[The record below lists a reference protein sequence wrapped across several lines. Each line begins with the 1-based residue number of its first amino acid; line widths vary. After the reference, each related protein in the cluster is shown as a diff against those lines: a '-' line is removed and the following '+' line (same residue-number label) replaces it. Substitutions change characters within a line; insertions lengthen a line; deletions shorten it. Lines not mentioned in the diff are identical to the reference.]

1 MLLNI
6 HTLDWDAELLT
17 LMSIPRSMLPTPVPS
32 SARYGV
38 TDASIFGAPIPIC
51 GAAGDQQA
59 ALFGQACFTAGESKC
74 TYGTGAF
81 LLMNTGETPILSQN
95 DLVTTIAWGLD
106 GKVNYALEGSIFVA
120 GAAVQWLRDELKFI
134 DSASD
139 SEYMAKKVPDTNGCY
154 VVPAFAGLGAP
165 YWDAYARGTITG
177 LTRGT
182 NKNHIIRATL
192 DSITYQVN
200 DVLRA
205 MESDSGIPLSKL
217 KVDGGAAA
225 NNYLMQTQA
234 DISST
239 PVLRPRCVETT
250 ATGAAYLAGL
260 AVGFWN
266 SVEEIRSNWAV
277 DRCFEPELTE
287 ANRAERLAGWQKAVS
302 ASRSWCK

>member
-1 MLLNI
+1 
-6 HTLDWDAELLT
+6 
-17 LMSIPRSMLPTPVPS
+17 
-32 SARYGV
+32 
-38 TDASIFGAPIPIC
+38 
-51 GAAGDQQA
+51 
-59 ALFGQACFTAGESKC
+59 
-74 TYGTGAF
+74 
-81 LLMNTGETPILSQN
+81 
-95 DLVTTIAWGLD
+95 
-106 GKVNYALEGSIFVA
+106 
-120 GAAVQWLRDELKFI
+120 VQWLRDELKFI